1 MQVRSLGGEDPLEEE
16 RATHSSILAQ
26 RIPWTVEPG
35 RLQSLGDS
43 QESDRTIIR
52 HLTQG
57 EETIYE
63 EEHML
68 AEEFWDK
75 VLGVS
80 RSVLQS
86 IICEL
91 GARTELLV

>member
-1 MQVRSLGGEDPLEEE
+1 
-16 RATHSSILAQ
+16 
-26 RIPWTVEPG
+26 
-35 RLQSLGDS
+35 
-43 QESDRTIIR
+43 
-52 HLTQG
+52 
-57 EETIYE
+57 
-63 EEHML
+63 ML

-80 RSVLQS
+80 RSVLQT